1 MKEQIIAFLKK
12 HRNVIAIG
20 VAVLAVIMLMIALGD
35 PNAPDA
41 VPH

>member
-12 HRNVIAIG
+12 HQNIIAVGIAVI
-20 VAVLAVIMLMIALGD
+20 AVIMLMIALGD